1 MLVILNG
8 VETIHKKF
16 FARKILAALNT
27 FNVDG
32 YNVDFNIEPFK
43 VTDVNGKIVY
53 CMAHGDQPGTNELLI
68 DLDNDGVIDPEG
80 NATFDK
86 ILELSDKLFLDGGRN
101 NHFYGVFIN
110 IAYDLGLRD
119 TLTFLET
126 DEPGIPAL
134 LHPHTYNDVLENYR
148 NRLGTTHVITGIFS
162 KGFID
167 KIKNDI
173 GAENVT
179 ALNII
184 RNPSVCCLLHE
195 KSADFYANPEKE
207 LTPEIDA
214 KKLRQSLVNA
224 AILAKSSDVI
234 TLKFEDI
241 IREGK
246 FRLNGVD
253 IEVPFGYT
261 PYLDWLTAWEKDNV
275 VPLKIISEE
284 TLNAFNTEFQHFASK
299 KSAGLT
305 EEDATMTN
313 AFRAEPISLEEI
325 KTQFAKN
332 MPENLFDTLGYDPL
346 TIEEITE

>member
-1 MLVILNG
+1 MLVILSG

-16 FARKILAALNT
+16 FARKILATLNT
-27 FNVDG
+27 FTVDG
-32 YNVDFNIEPFK
+32 YNVDFNVEPFK
-43 VTDVNGKIVY
+43 VTDANGKIVY
-53 CMAHGDQPGTNELLI
+53 CMAHGDQPATNELLI
-68 DLDNDGVIDPEG
+68 DLDNDGVMNPEG
-80 NATFDK
+80 NATFEK
-86 ILELSDKLFLDGGRN
+86 ILELNNKLFLDGGRD

-126 DEPGIPAL
+126 TDPNIPAL
-134 LHPHTYNDVLENYR
+134 RHPHTYNDVLENYR

-167 KIKNDI
+167 RIKNDI
-173 GAENVT
+173 GAENVI

-195 KSADFYANPEKE
+195 KSADFYANPEKDI
-207 LTPEIDA
+207 TPEIDA
-214 KKLRQSLVNA
+214 VKLEQSLANA

-234 TLKFEDI
+234 TLKFENI
-241 IREGK
+241 IQDGK
-246 FRLNGVD
+246 FTVNGVVVNAPD
-253 IEVPFGYT
+253 GYS
-261 PYLDWLTAWEKDNV
+261 LANECLTTWEKDNV
-275 VPLKIISEE
+275 VPLKIVSEE
-284 TLNAFNTEFQHFASK
+284 TLNAFNTEFQHFASE

-325 KTQFAKN
+325 KTKFAKN
-332 MPENLFDTLGYDPL
+332 MPENLFDALGYAPL
-346 TIEEITE
+346 TIEEITD

>member
-1 MLVILNG
+1 MLVILSG

-16 FARKILAALNT
+16 FARKIVATLNKFT
-27 FNVDG
+27 IDG
-32 YNVDFNIEPFK
+32 YDVDFSVEPFK
-43 VTDVNGKIVY
+43 VTDANGKIVY
-53 CMAHGDQPGTNELLI
+53 CMAHGEQPATNELLV

-80 NATFDK
+80 NATFEK
-86 ILELSDKLFLDGGRN
+86 IIELSDKLFLDGGRD
-101 NHFYGVFIN
+101 NHFYGMFIN

-119 TLTFLET
+119 TLTFSET
-126 DEPGIPAL
+126 ADPNIPTL

-148 NRLGTTHVITGIFS
+148 NRIGSTHVITGIFS

-167 KIKNDI
+167 RIKNDI
-173 GAENVT
+173 GAENVI

-195 KSADFYANPEKE
+195 KSADFYANPEKDI
-207 LTPEIDA
+207 TPEIDA
-214 KKLRQSLVNA
+214 TKLRQSLVNA
-224 AILAKSSDVI
+224 VILSKSSDVI

-275 VPLKIISEE
+275 IPLKIVSEE
-284 TLNAFNTEFQHFASK
+284 TLDAFNAEFQNFASG
-299 KSAGLT
+299 KSAELT
-305 EEDATMTN
+305 EEDASLNN
-313 AFRAEPISLEEI
+313 AFRADPISLDEL
-325 KTQFAKN
+325 KTLYVEK
-332 MPENLFDTLGYDPL
+332 MPENLFDALGYDSL